1 MIYRPAGERGKIKT
15 ISEAKLARNKAAKK
29 SFDLN
34 AVILRV
40 TAFFFVYHSNRVLET
55 KKLFWAALAMILFVG
70 CKYDDSEI
78 WGEIGQ
84 LREEVNQNSEDIA
97 TLSALIEALNRGKV
111 IVSTEQIA
119 E

>member
-40 TAFFFVYHSNRVLET
+40 TAFFFV
-55 KKLFWAALAMILFVG
+55 
-70 CKYDDSEI
+70 
-78 WGEIGQ
+78 
-84 LREEVNQNSEDIA
+84 
-97 TLSALIEALNRGKV
+97 
-111 IVSTEQIA
+111 
-119 E
+119 